1 MHDDRQRFF
10 GFEGR
15 SGFAEVSANFQA
27 DSLCSLCIFLLP
39 PNPVEFQVDRPVTFT
54 SRAGG
59 LQVRNALL
67 VLQGDQKGALST
79 FEHSCHCGFHSS

>member
-59 LQVRNALL
+59 LQV
-67 VLQGDQKGALST
+67 
-79 FEHSCHCGFHSS
+79 